1 MSPKTRNIQNSRLE
15 TKYRPGDDKKQTN
28 KKKKYTNSQ
37 NNIKMSAKVRADQD
51 VELQPVGS
59 SACHL
64 LCVHSC
70 WTVAGLGRWDTVV
83 KVCESVTGNSDTK
96 FTNQSAVVQV
106 DGDRSLMAAGTRGLQ
121 QEWPPFYVSPYLLE
135 TIWLHLMSVWTL
147 AAQIWKPIKA
157 KILNSAQTLNAPQ
170 FAGDVRIVLILNSTF
185 SCTFCHFNRYLIA
198 VENKSIAS
206 LGLRQC
212 NAGNSPPASCIF
224 SEVMNLAAFAGLIIA
239 VLRYLQLKHRVN
251 KPWLNMSSAV
261 AFSGSCF
268 GMTVVGNFQIG
279 ALTKT
284 HTMGMFST
292 FGLGLLFC
300 WIQSYVTIKAKLMN
314 DGKKVGIIR
323 FLLSGSITVC
333 MILSILSLT
342 PASEMHSS
350 RLFVKKQGFNSE
362 LFSSSNNQGIH
373 IHAARCQ
380 WALVMFF
387 LVFLGTFT
395 VEFRHYRFHLE
406 CTENPGNPVRLQE
419 SLPEVTVP
427 ELNQM

>member
-1 MSPKTRNIQNSRLE
+1 MCNMSQKMTI
-15 TKYRPGDDKKQTN
+15 KQ
-28 KKKKYTNSQ
+28 
-37 NNIKMSAKVRADQD
+37 SAKKSLHK
-51 VELQPVGS
+51 LQLQTDTHVLPV
-59 SACHL
+59 
-64 LCVHSC
+64 
-70 WTVAGLGRWDTVV
+70 
-83 KVCESVTGNSDTK
+83 
-96 FTNQSAVVQV
+96 
-106 DGDRSLMAAGTRGLQ
+106 
-121 QEWPPFYVSPYLLE
+121 P
-135 TIWLHLMSVWTL
+135 
-147 AAQIWKPIKA
+147 
-157 KILNSAQTLNAPQ
+157 
-170 FAGDVRIVLILNSTF
+170 GDVRIVLILNSTF

-206 LGLRQC
+206 LGLRQWGKNESLYPPYIS

-333 MILSILSLT
+333 MILTFFLMS
-342 PASEMHSS
+342 
-350 RLFVKKQGFNSE
+350 K
-362 LFSSSNNQGIH
+362 GIH